1 MRREPII
8 LKSPQEISIMRRSG
22 GIVAEVLGTLR
33 QMVAPGITTQ
43 DLEERAALEIKKR
56 KALPA
61 FKGYKGYP
69 FCLCTSVNEQVV
81 HGMPSK
87 RILND
92 GDIVS
97 IDVGVLIDGFYGDA
111 AITVPVGTVS
121 DEALRLIDIT
131 ALSLA
136 KAIEAAQVG
145 NRLFDIS
152 SAVQQCVEAEGFS
165 VVRDFVG
172 HGIGRSLHEA
182 PQVPN
187 FGTPGVGEKLKPGMV
202 LAIEPMI
209 NAGSYR
215 VKVLKD
221 GWTAVTEDGRLSAH
235 FEHTVA
241 ITTEGP
247 CVLTR
252 LNQ

>member
-1 MRREPII
+1 
-8 LKSPQEISIMRRSG
+8 MRRSG
-22 GIVAEVLGTLR
+22 GIVAEVLHTLKE
-33 QMVAPGITTQ
+33 MVAPGVTTQ
-43 DLEERAALEIKKR
+43 DLEKCAEAAIKKR
-56 KALPA
+56 KAIPA

-97 IDVGVLIDGFYGDA
+97 IDVGVLVDDFYGDA

-121 DEALRLIDIT
+121 DAALRLIDIT

-152 SAVQQCVEAEGFS
+152 AAVQQCVELEGFS

-172 HGIGRSLHEA
+172 HGIGRALHEA

-187 FGTPGVGEKLKPGMV
+187 FGTSGLGEKLKPGMV

-209 NAGSYR
+209 NAGSFK

-221 GWTAVTEDGRLSAH
+221 GWTAVTDDGRLSAH

-241 ITTEGP
+241 ITTDGP
-247 CVLTR
+247 RVLTR
-252 LNQ
+252 LDN

>member
-1 MRREPII
+1 
-8 LKSPQEISIMRRSG
+8 MRRSG
-22 GIVAEVLGTLR
+22 GIVAEVLAILR
-33 QMVAPGITTQ
+33 QIVVPGITTQ
-43 DLEERAALEIKKR
+43 ELEQRAEQEIKKR
-56 KALPA
+56 KATPA

-97 IDVGVLIDGFYGDA
+97 IDVGVLVDGFYGDA

-136 KAIEAAQVG
+136 KAIEAARIG

-172 HGIGRSLHEA
+172 HGIGRALHEA

-187 FGTPGVGEKLKPGMV
+187 FGKAGVGEKLKAGMV

-209 NAGSYR
+209 NAGDYR
-215 VKVLKD
+215 VKVLND

-235 FEHTVA
+235 FEHTIA
-241 ITTEGP
+241 ITEDGP
-247 CVLTR
+247 LVLTR
-252 LNQ
+252 LS

>member
-1 MRREPII
+1 MRH
-8 LKSPQEISIMRRSG
+8 SG
-22 GIVAEVLGTLR
+22 VIVAEVLETLR
-33 QMVAPGITTQ
+33 KMVAPGVTTQ
-43 DLEERAALEIKKR
+43 DLEKCAEAEIKKK
-56 KALPA
+56 KAAPA
-61 FKGYKGYP
+61 FKGYRGYP
-69 FCLCTSVNEQVV
+69 YCLCTSVNEQVV

-87 RILND
+87 RVLND

-97 IDVGVLIDGFYGDA
+97 IDVGVLADGFYGDA

-136 KAIEAAQVG
+136 MGIEAARVG

-152 SAVQQCVEAEGFS
+152 SAVQRCVEAEGFS

-172 HGIGRSLHEA
+172 HGIGRALHEP

-187 FGTPGVGEKLKPGMV
+187 FGTAGVGERLKPGMV

-209 NAGSYR
+209 NAGTYK
-215 VKVLKD
+215 VKVLND
-221 GWTAVTEDGRLSAH
+221 GWTA
-235 FEHTVA
+235 
-241 ITTEGP
+241 
-247 CVLTR
+247 
-252 LNQ
+252 